1 MRKSDA
7 TNDRELREE
16 HRLED
21 EGNRKFNFY
30 GKAAT
35 YGIIAGVLMSF
46 AIIGVQSLIEFPE
59 YNAQLVQYLFYIPIL
74 TFALYQFSLALKRKV
89 IFQNGMMFGGVM
101 ATITGVVY
109 MVVNTVAYLV
119 GMRGWQLFNMD
130 ASESFGAFLT
140 IQITTFFLILV
151 AGLLWS
157 FVAMQ
162 FLKEPGHAPELSEVA
177 GDQEKKSK
185 FVPADDKTKY

>member
-1 MRKSDA
+1 MRKTDV

-21 EGNRKFNFY
+21 QGNRKFNFY
-30 GKAAT
+30 GKAAM
-35 YGIIAGVLMSF
+35 YGIIAGFLMSF
-46 AIIGVQSLIEFPE
+46 AIIGVQSLVEFPE
-59 YNAQLVQYLFYIPIL
+59 YNAQLVQYLFFIPVL
-74 TFALYQFSLALKRKV
+74 TYALYQFSLALKRKV

-101 ATITGVVY
+101 SAIAG
-109 MVVNTVAYLV
+109 VAYIVINTFAYLA

-130 ASESFGAFLT
+130 ASESFAGFLT
-140 IQITTFFLILV
+140 IQVTTFFLILV

-162 FLKEPGHAPELSEVA
+162 FLKNPGHAPELTEVT
-177 GDQEKKSK
+177 GTEDKKSK
-185 FVPADDKTKY
+185 FVPASDKKKY